1 MRAIGS
7 EPAPPPSRELAPDT
21 PVCPDCGAPIDG
33 SPICL
38 NCGLDLRGIPVVTHR
53 EREQIVEVQR
63 SAGRGVIKVMTIV
76 GVIVVVAALAM
87 FVWWLAA
94 GKTGSGPGDNKE
106 PPKLLPTPVGLVVP
120 VPR

>member
-1 MRAIGS
+1 LLSPGPDPVF
-7 EPAPPPSRELAPDT
+7 PAASHHTNIA
-21 PVCPDCGAPIDG
+21 
-33 SPICL
+33 
-38 NCGLDLRGIPVVTHR
+38 
-53 EREQIVEVQR
+53 